1 MKFYITILFGVM
13 YFFFR
18 YGIHGRCYLPAFPLH
33 INTIYPF
40 YYIYT
45 LMNRQMKR
53 LFFVLFSMYAMDS
66 FAQRVMAVQTPAF
79 QRDLL
84 WYSCNF
90 TKMDPE
96 LRNSI
101 ANNVTSASLGEF
113 KEKAKYERELL
124 NLVNYSSEAFEGIS
138 QKLTK
143 PLQRLRNY
151 KFYFSASRDT
161 SYYTDKKDVSQYKK
175 RPLKLYVFGSEG
187 NCGFGELLATP
198 FEIVN
203 HRWDKY
209 VMNLRGTKEWTH
221 IVIYAAHDIKDTAAR
236 NNSQSYLMISQHG
249 PLVASN
255 SISGRRIRDFDP
267 GIFQVESFSKLA
279 FGGIEMMYEIS
290 PRAISVF
297 DKSSEIIVS
306 DTLRKDLD
314 RNPTLDTILH
324 KFRGIDFLFLVLNE
338 KKYNKKRLNIISY
351 LKTKYPEI
359 LDSYK
364 VMKYSTL
371 MSKRKNRALLKEIYN
386 KKNES
391 GDLLI
396 VERVKEFVK

>member
-1 MKFYITILFGVM
+1 
-13 YFFFR
+13 
-18 YGIHGRCYLPAFPLH
+18 
-33 INTIYPF
+33 
-40 YYIYT
+40 
-45 LMNRQMKR
+45 MKR
-53 LFFVLFSMYAMDS
+53 LFFLLFSMYATES
-66 FAQRVMAVQTPAF
+66 FTQRVMAVQTPAF
-79 QRDLL
+79 QRELL

-96 LRNSI
+96 FRNSI
-101 ANNVTSASLGEF
+101 DNTMTNVSLGGI
-113 KEKAKYERELL
+113 KERPKYEKDLL
-124 NLVNYSSEAFEGIS
+124 NLVNYSNKAFEGIS
-138 QKLTK
+138 QKLIK
-143 PLQRLRNY
+143 PMQKLRNY

-161 SYYTDKKDVSQYKK
+161 SYYSDNKDVSQYKK
-175 RPLKLYVFGSEG
+175 HPLKLYVFGSES
-187 NCGFGELLATP
+187 NCGFGELLAAP
-198 FEIVN
+198 FEIIN

-221 IVIYAAHDIKDTAAR
+221 IVIYAAFDIKDSAAR
-236 NNSQSYLMISQHG
+236 NNSQSYVMISQHG
-249 PLVASN
+249 PLVQSSPVSA
-255 SISGRRIRDFDP
+255 RRIRDFDP
-267 GIFQVESFSKLA
+267 GVFAMKSFSKLA
-279 FGGIEMMYEIS
+279 FGGIDMMYELS

-314 RNPTLDTILH
+314 RNPTLDTILQ

-338 KKYNKKRLNIISY
+338 KKYYKKRLNIISY

-359 LDSYK
+359 LDFYK
-364 VMKYSTL
+364 ITKYSTL
-371 MSKRKNRALLKEIYN
+371 MRKRKNQALLKEIYN

>member
-1 MKFYITILFGVM
+1 
-13 YFFFR
+13 
-18 YGIHGRCYLPAFPLH
+18 
-33 INTIYPF
+33 
-40 YYIYT
+40 
-45 LMNRQMKR
+45 MKR
-53 LFFVLFSMYAMDS
+53 VFFVLFSMYATES
-66 FAQRVMAVQTPAF
+66 IAQRVMAVQTPEF

-90 TKMDPE
+90 TKMDPA
-96 LRNSI
+96 LKNSI
-101 ANNVTSASLGEF
+101 ANTLTSASNGEF
-113 KEKAKYERELL
+113 KEKSKEERQLL
-124 NLVNYSSEAFEGIS
+124 NLVNYSNEAFEGIS
-138 QKLTK
+138 QKLNK

-161 SYYTDKKDVSQYKK
+161 SYFTDTKDVSQYKK

-198 FEIVN
+198 FDIIN

-236 NNSQSYLMISQHG
+236 NNNQSYLMISQHG
-249 PLVASN
+249 PLVPSSLVSA
-255 SISGRRIRDFDP
+255 RRIRDFDP
-267 GIFQVESFSKLA
+267 GIFKLESFSKLA
-279 FGGIEMMYEIS
+279 FGGIEMMYELS

-297 DKSSEIIVS
+297 DKNNEIIVS

-314 RNPTLDTILH
+314 HNPTLDTILH

-351 LKTKYPEI
+351 LKTKYAEI
-359 LDSYK
+359 LDSYSI
-364 VMKYSTL
+364 MKYTTL
-371 MSKRKNRALLKEIYN
+371 TSKRKNRALLKEIYD
-386 KKNES
+386 KKDEI

>member
-1 MKFYITILFGVM
+1 MKS
-13 YFFFR
+13 
-18 YGIHGRCYLPAFPLH
+18 
-33 INTIYPF
+33 
-40 YYIYT
+40 
-45 LMNRQMKR
+45 
-53 LFFVLFSMYAMDS
+53 LFFVLFSIYATEC
-66 FAQRVMAVQTPAF
+66 FTQRVMAVQTPEF

-90 TKMDPE
+90 TKMDPS
-96 LRNSI
+96 LRNAI
-101 ANNVTSASLGEF
+101 VANTATSAALGEF
-113 KEKAKYERELL
+113 KDRIKEEKQLL
-124 NLVNYSSEAFEGIS
+124 NLVNYSNEAFEGIS

-161 SYYTDKKDVSQYKK
+161 SYHTDNKDVSQYKK

-198 FEIVN
+198 FEIIN

-221 IVIYAAHDIKDTAAR
+221 IVIYAAHDIKDTASR

-255 SISGRRIRDFDP
+255 QVSGRRIRDFDP
-267 GIFQVESFSKLA
+267 GVFQAESFSKLA

-290 PRAISVF
+290 PKAISIF
-297 DKSSEIIVS
+297 DQNNEIIVS

-314 RNPTLDTILH
+314 RNPTLDGILQ
-324 KFRGIDFLFLVLNE
+324 KFRGIDFLFLVLKE
-338 KKYNKKRLNIISY
+338 KKYSKKRLNIISY
-351 LKTKYPEI
+351 LKTKFPEI
-359 LDSYK
+359 LDSYSI
-364 VMKYSTL
+364 MKYSTL
-371 MSKRKNRALLKEIYN
+371 TSKRKNRALLKDLYD
-386 KKNES
+386 KKDET

>member
-1 MKFYITILFGVM
+1 
-13 YFFFR
+13 
-18 YGIHGRCYLPAFPLH
+18 
-33 INTIYPF
+33 
-40 YYIYT
+40 
-45 LMNRQMKR
+45 MKR
-53 LFFVLFSMYAMDS
+53 LFFVLFSMYATES
-66 FAQRVMAVQTPAF
+66 LAQRVMAVQTPEF

-90 TKMDPE
+90 IKMDPG

-101 ANNVTSASLGEF
+101 AQTATTVSLGEF
-113 KEKAKYERELL
+113 KEKSKNEKQLL
-124 NLVNYSSEAFEGIS
+124 NLVNYSNEAFEGIS
-138 QKLTK
+138 QKLNK

-161 SYYTDKKDVSQYKK
+161 SYNFDLKDVSQYKK

-198 FEIVN
+198 FEIIN

-221 IVIYAAHDIKDTAAR
+221 IVIYAAHDIRDTSIR
-236 NNSQSYLMISQHG
+236 NNNQSYLMISQHG
-249 PLVASN
+249 PLVPS
-255 SISGRRIRDFDP
+255 SMVSGRRIRNFDP

-297 DKSSEIIVS
+297 DKNNEIIVS

-314 RNPTLDTILH
+314 HNPILDTILQ

-359 LDSYK
+359 LDSYSI
-364 VMKYSTL
+364 MKYTTL
-371 MSKRKNRALLKEIYN
+371 TSKRKNRALLKKIYDKKDEI
-386 KKNES
+386 